1 MALSKKN
8 EAEKS
13 VEETQDAEVLVE
25 TTEAADVLEHD
36 TPQPE
41 PEVNVPATATDH
53 APPAVAA
60 AGGAVVN
67 QLAESGFTGLKI
79 DWTSF
84 PTIVLDNG
92 DFCTADG
99 NTLNT
104 PRELHVRLMQSRSRF
119 VLRTN
124 TEDDDDAELAYT
136 YDMAELNDPESELAV
151 KVNKWKQEEGLDYSI
166 KEYIEA
172 VAIVEDDASDLNGE
186 MVLLQVPPT
195 ARGRFSGYVTSNTL
209 TGKGEPSSYVTRC
222 YAGAKVTKAKKPFV
236 PWAFDYV
243 G

>member
-1 MALSKKN
+1 MGLQKKN
-8 EAEKS
+8 VAETS
-13 VEETQDAEVLVE
+13 VDESETVVTAVDE
-25 TTEAADVLEHD
+25 TETNDVLEHE

-41 PEVNVPATATDH
+41 PDVSVPATATDH
-53 APPAVAA
+53 APPAVATG
-60 AGGAVVN
+60 GGAVVG

-99 NTLNT
+99 NTLDT
-104 PRELHVRLMQSRSRF
+104 PREIHVRLMQSRSRF

-124 TEDDDDAELAYT
+124 TDDDDDAELAYT
-136 YDMAELNDPESELAV
+136 YDMEELNTPDSELAI
-151 KVNKWKQEEGLDYSI
+151 KVAKWREEGLDYTV

-172 VAIVEDDASDLNGE
+172 VAVVEDDASQLNGE
-186 MVLLQVPPT
+186 MVLLQIPPT

-209 TGKGEPSSYVTRC
+209 TGKGEPPAYITRC

-236 PWAFDYV
+236 PWAFDYA